1 MSDSVAIKA
10 TQVFLA
16 STGTCTI
23 HETERQH
30 RMSVELLSSKESVR
44 VRALLVG
51 ERIDLRAL
59 ASLERLGLR
68 PLVVRAGQQGCAV
81 LFRYGAV
88 VFFDVDAADEATFLA
103 ELKPLVIES
112 FPEPETEAVIIR
124 TDPTAEERED
134 KGVISL
140 KDFSLER
147 VQLIASILAKS
158 VVLAHY
164 EEQVAKMFDRVE
176 PLAVELQEKGRRG
189 YSSRTLL
196 RDIGNALSVQHKM
209 VGRVEVEEK
218 PDLVWDRPD
227 LDRLYVRLGDEYE
240 LRERHRALGRKFE
253 LISRTVETL
262 LQLLQHRSTLRVE
275 WYIVILIVVE
285 ILITVYERFLR

>member
-1 MSDSVAIKA
+1 MSDSDAIKA
-10 TQVFLA
+10 TQAFLA
-16 STGTCTI
+16 STGAFTI

-30 RMSVELLSSKESVR
+30 RMSLELLSSKENVR

-59 ASLERLGLR
+59 TTAERLGLR
-68 PLVVRAGQQGCAV
+68 PLVVRAGKQGCAV

-88 VFFDVDAADEATFLA
+88 VFFDVDAADEAAFLA

-112 FPEPETEAVIIR
+112 FPEPETEAVMIR
-124 TDPTAEERED
+124 ADPTAEERED

-140 KDFSLER
+140 RDFSLER

-176 PLAVELQEKGRRG
+176 PLAAELQEKGRRG
-189 YSSRTLL
+189 YSSKTLL

>member
-10 TQVFLA
+10 TQAFLA

-189 YSSRTLL
+189 YSSKTLL

-253 LISRTVETL
+253 LISRTVQTL
-262 LQLLQHRSTLRVE
+262 LQLLQHPSL
-275 WYIVILIVVE
+275 
-285 ILITVYERFLR
+285 

>member
-10 TQVFLA
+10 TQAFLA